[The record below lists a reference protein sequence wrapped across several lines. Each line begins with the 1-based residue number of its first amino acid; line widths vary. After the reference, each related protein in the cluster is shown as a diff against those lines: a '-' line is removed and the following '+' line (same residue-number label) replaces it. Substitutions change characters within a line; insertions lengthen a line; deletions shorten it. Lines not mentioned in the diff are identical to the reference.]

1 MYHYHTIGKDDIE
14 MKYNSNEIQE
24 ILPHRY
30 PFLLVDKIVDGE
42 EGKWAKGIKCVT
54 VNELFFCGHFPVEHV
69 MPGVLIVEALA
80 QVGAVALLSK
90 EENRGKLAFFGG
102 IKQAKFRGMVK
113 PGDVLELSCELTKQ
127 RGAIGVGTAI
137 AKVGE
142 KVVCEAEITF
152 AIQS

>member
-1 MYHYHTIGKDDIE
+1 MYHYHTIGKEDIE
-14 MKYNSNEIQE
+14 MNYNSNEIQE

-42 EGKWAKGIKCVT
+42 EGKWARGIKCVT

-90 EENRGKLAFFGG
+90 KTEESSHFSEGSN
-102 IKQAKFRGMVK
+102 KQS
-113 PGDVLELSCELTKQ
+113 LEEW
-127 RGAIGVGTAI
+127 
-137 AKVGE
+137 
-142 KVVCEAEITF
+142 
-152 AIQS
+152 